1 MQHYSSL
8 IQSFNRSIGQYQD
21 AHSSHEPAELYE
33 PINYILAL
41 GGKRVRPILCLV
53 ACDLFGKPAEQAMP
67 AALAIE
73 LFHNFSLIHDD
84 ILDKAPLRRG
94 QPTVHEKWNTN
105 IAILSGD
112 GMLVKSFEC
121 LNQCDPSQ
129 VPLLLKLFSKMAME
143 VCEGQ
148 QFDMNFETQ
157 DNVAVE
163 DYIRMIG
170 GKTAALLACSLQM
183 GAVCANADEDSQQH
197 VYEFGR
203 HIGIAFQ
210 LMDDVLDVYASD
222 AGKFGKQV
230 GGDIISNKKTFLLLK
245 AMELASAA
253 QREKLHN
260 LSGLG
265 ADRAADKV
273 SGVMAL
279 YDSLH
284 IRQLALEEADRH
296 TRNALQH
303 LEALNADALKKQH
316 LKELALQLLNR
327 EV

>member
-1 MQHYSSL
+1 MQHYSSI

-21 AHSSHEPAELYE
+21 TYSSHEPAELYE
-33 PINYILAL
+33 PINYILSL
-41 GGKRVRPILCLV
+41 GGKRLRPILCLV
-53 ACDLFGKPAEQAMP
+53 ACDLFNKPVEQAMP

-94 QPTVHEKWNTN
+94 QPTVHEKWNSN

-112 GMLVKSFEC
+112 GMLVKSFES
-121 LNQCDPSQ
+121 LNLCDPAQ

-148 QFDMNFETQ
+148 QLDMNFETQ
-157 DNVAVE
+157 DNVTVD

-170 GKTAALLACSLQM
+170 GKTAALLACSLRM
-183 GAVCANADEDSQQH
+183 GAACAGADEESQRH
-197 VYEFGR
+197 IYEFGR

-210 LMDDVLDVYASD
+210 LMDDMLDVFASD

-230 GGDIISNKKTFLLLK
+230 GGDILSNKKTFLLLK
-245 AMELASAA
+245 AMELANDV
-253 QREKLHN
+253 QREALRS
-260 LSGLG
+260 LLGLG
-265 ADRAADKV
+265 PDRAADKI
-273 SGVMAL
+273 SGVMGL
-279 YDSLH
+279 YDVLR

-296 TRNALQH
+296 TQSALQH
-303 LEALNADALKKQH
+303 LEALNADTLKKQH
-316 LKELALQLLNR
+316 LKELAMQLLNR